1 MKKTIIL
8 AGAVFASTLAS
19 QAAVVSL
26 NNADAKTATVI
37 GGTLG
42 TIVEPGDGEAI
53 TSQSY
58 TINDLALDGD
68 SVFNDSVT
76 ITFSFA
82 AFDVNGA
89 NTFDW
94 DLIEYDIGDA
104 TFKDAGDGVTFGP
117 ITLDGAQTTS
127 EGTAIVLNS
136 AVFTD
141 LDYRRWAAAEDEVT
155 SIVGSSTNIT
165 NNTAGSVALNDTTFT
180 TTHVSGGSW
189 NIDDYSLTIDV
200 TAVPEPGTYA
210 LLAGLTGLTY
220 VMLRRRRA

>member
-1 MKKTIIL
+1 MKKTFIL
-8 AGAVFASTLAS
+8 AGAVLASTLSS

-26 NNADAKTATVI
+26 NNADAAGATVV

-42 TIVEPGDGEAI
+42 TLVAPGDGDVI

-68 SVFNDSVT
+68 ALANDSVT
-76 ITFSFA
+76 ITFDLSAFNSSGA
-82 AFDVNGA
+82 ANL
-89 NTFDW
+89 NW
-94 DLIEYDIGDA
+94 DLIEYDINN
-104 TFKDAGDGVTFGP
+104 TPFKTAGDGITFGT

-127 EGTAIVLNS
+127 EGAAISLNS
-136 AVFTD
+136 AVFTEVT
-141 LDYRRWAAAEDEVT
+141 YRRWAAAEDEVT

-165 NNTAGSVALNDTTFT
+165 NNIAGIVALNDTTFT

-189 NIDDYSLTIDV
+189 QIDNYDLAIDV
-200 TAVPEPGTYA
+200 TVVPEPGTYA

-220 VMLRRRRA
+220 VMLRRRA